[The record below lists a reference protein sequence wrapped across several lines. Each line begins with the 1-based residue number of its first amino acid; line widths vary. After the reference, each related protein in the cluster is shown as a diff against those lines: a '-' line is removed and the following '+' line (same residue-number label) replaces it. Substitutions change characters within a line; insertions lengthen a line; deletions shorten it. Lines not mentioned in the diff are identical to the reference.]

1 LPDLQP
7 AINLLFLPLLGGYL
21 FLYSFNVTRPF
32 TERLTGSRLVFH
44 TATAGLLLL
53 IAARLITVLADV
65 FPDNGLPV
73 EMLLWGVVPGLMAG
87 LLFVLGRLTWIQFAK
102 DPSFKGYKLR
112 ALSGVLLF
120 GGLCAAGA
128 KVATLDPKIPD
139 GSTFWAVAWGTVT
152 FGVAYRYWRWLRTYM
167 PEYPFASIAV
177 RIVLLSL
184 ILSLSLI
191 AAGAH
196 GDAAAALWQRFSTIE
211 RSGTPFLALTIGV
224 VLPWALNALVPY
236 QASVASLHRRE
247 RSNSLERLL
256 FNASIQTSLVQ
267 ITLEDHKVYVG
278 YVRHLPP
285 NSSLQD
291 AYVELLPSFS
301 GYRNPTTHEIVFTT
315 FYEDIFQEFLD
326 DEARD
331 LGDFYKVLP
340 VRRIVSATVFDVD
353 VYSRFHDPD
362 EPETRPV
369 EPSAPAA

>member
-1 LPDLQP
+1 LPDLEP

-21 FLYSFNVTRPF
+21 FLYFFHVTRPF

-53 IAARLITVLADV
+53 VAARLVTILADV

-73 EMLLWGVVPGLMAG
+73 ETLLWGVVPGLTLG
-87 LLFVLGRLTWIQFAK
+87 LLIVLGRLTWIQIAK

-120 GGLCAAGA
+120 GVIGAAGT
-128 KVATLDPKIPD
+128 KVATMHPQIPD
-139 GSTFWAVAWGTVT
+139 GSALWAVAWCAVT

-167 PEYPFASIAV
+167 LEYPFASIAV
-177 RIVLLSL
+177 RIVLLAL

-191 AAGAH
+191 VGGAH
-196 GDAAAALWQRFSTIE
+196 GDYAAALWERFSTID
-211 RSGTPFLALTIGV
+211 RSGTPFLALAIGV

-236 QASVASLHRRE
+236 QASVASLHRQG
-247 RSNSLERLL
+247 RSGSLERLL
-256 FNASIQTSLVQ
+256 FNASISQLLVQ

-291 AYVELLPSFS
+291 AYVELLPSYS
-301 GYRNPTTHEIVFTT
+301 GYRDPTTHEVKFTT
-315 FYEDIFQEFLD
+315 FYEEIFQEFLD
-326 DEARD
+326 DDERD

-340 VRRIVSATVFDVD
+340 VRRIVSATMFDPD
-353 VYSRFHDPD
+353 VYLRFNDPD
-362 EPETRPV
+362 EPDV
-369 EPSAPAA
+369 PAAGPAEDPV